1 MIFRR
6 RGCLLWGSLVSLYGQ
21 NSLAPKEISSKSYCC
36 QGGVSSARPV
46 GNTGSVQTEVAV
58 DLSECDGILPKTKV
72 VVRIHI
78 ILCVALMTD
87 ISGEGTS
94 MFIGFR
100 GLS

>member
-1 MIFRR
+1 M
-6 RGCLLWGSLVSLYGQ
+6 GNAGSM
-21 NSLAPKEISSKSYCC
+21 
-36 QGGVSSARPV
+36 
-46 GNTGSVQTEVAV
+46 QTEVAV